1 MTALIDMRDVTKTYG
16 AFTALND
23 VTLSLSD
30 TSPSM
35 TAVAGES
42 GSGKTTLARMMLGFI
57 NPSHGQVLYQGKD
70 VAKMSGAEQRQFRPA
85 EDADLGDEPRPR
97 RSDDVGHAV
106 AVDVGRHCPRAA
118 AEARAARGAERQER
132 NQLGVSHRVVDVHL
146 RPRPRV
152 GPDRQ

>member
-1 MTALIDMRDVTKTYG
+1 MTALIEMQGVTKTYG

-57 NPSHGQVLYQGKD
+57 NPSQGQVL
-70 VAKMSGAEQRQFRPA
+70 
-85 EDADLGDEPRPR
+85 
-97 RSDDVGHAV
+97 
-106 AVDVGRHCPRAA
+106 
-118 AEARAARGAERQER
+118 
-132 NQLGVSHRVVDVHL
+132 
-146 RPRPRV
+146 
-152 GPDRQ
+152 